1 MRQADG
7 SRHPSWS
14 NAEGFTLLEL
24 LVAMSLLTI
33 IVVMILG
40 GLRFGRRAWDVA
52 DRVDQTAST
61 SAAQL
66 LLRDLLSRAEPL
78 GIPDDQGRLQ
88 LAFQGTQDHLV
99 LVVNLEG
106 HTTTGGMHEIDIGYR
121 PNTEAS
127 QTGQG
132 AVRVALRPFR
142 PAVQATQSASATENR
157 ELVEKATGLQFRYFG
172 RPNADDKPDWHKDW
186 QRATRLP
193 DLIGL
198 TVLFAPNDSR
208 AWQEVLVAPMM
219 R

>member
-1 MRQADG
+1 MM
-7 SRHPSWS
+7 HPDRSKQRSWS

-88 LAFQGTQDHLV
+88 LGFQGTQDHLV

-106 HTTTGGMHEIDIGYR
+106 HTTAGGIHEIDVSYR
-121 PNTEAS
+121 PATEAS
-127 QTGQG
+127 QTSGG
-132 AVRVALRPFR
+132 AVRVTLRPFR
-142 PAVQATQSASATENR
+142 PAVKATQTTSATEDR
-157 ELVEKATGLQFRYFG
+157 ELVEKATGIQFRYFG

-198 TVLFAPNDSR
+198 TVLFAPNDAR
-208 AWQEVLVAPMM
+208 TWQEILVAPIL